1 MDQLSRGAIH
11 TMILASQLTAG
22 MTIILSKKPYK
33 VDSVVKVTLQKANPI
48 VKVKLEQLETHE
60 IIEKNFRPTQ
70 ELEDV
75 SLEEHKLEFL
85 YIEDG
90 DYVFLDIGTLDLHK
104 VRDDV
109 LGRQIRY
116 LKEGVDVKA
125 ICYGQTILA
134 IEIPQFLE
142 LMVTSVETK
151 EDKKRGS
158 LRIAA
163 LETGAQLEVPPFVEA
178 GDVLKVDTSTDEYV
192 QRV

>member
-1 MDQLSRGAIH
+1 MKQLSRGAIR
-11 TMILASQLTAG
+11 TMILANQLTAG

-48 VKVKLEQLETHE
+48 IKVKLEQLETHE
-60 IIEKNFRPTQ
+60 IVEKNFRPTQ

-75 SLEEHKLEFL
+75 SLEEHRLEFL
-85 YIEDG
+85 YVEDRNF
-90 DYVFLDIGTLDLHK
+90 VFLDIGTLDLHK
-104 VRDDV
+104 VREDI
-109 LGRQIRY
+109 LGRQTRY

-125 ICYGQTILA
+125 ICYGKTILA
-134 IEIPQFLE
+134 IDIPQFLE
-142 LMVTSVETK
+142 LMVSSIEIK

-158 LRIAA
+158 LRIAI